1 VLSAPGGSLAVHVA
15 AALLEEAQSMPVT
28 ISALTSEQT
37 DDAARLLA
45 RAFVT
50 NPLHVAVFGPDQIRA
65 NEAFFRIG
73 LTVMK
78 GPKLAALEDGHM
90 LGVIHWVDASN
101 CQFSTLEKMS
111 MLPAMLRG
119 LGLRS
124 AMKVGTWL
132 SIWAKHDPAEPHV
145 HLGPIGISP
154 DAQGRGIGRQLMDRY
169 CQHLEETRAAGYLE
183 TDRPGNVAFY
193 KKFGF
198 EVTGTATIHGVENY
212 FMRS

>member
-1 VLSAPGGSLAVHVA
+1 MA
-15 AALLEEAQSMPVT
+15 VT
-28 ISALTSEQT
+28 ISALTPEQT
-37 DDAARLLA
+37 QDATRLLA

-73 LTVMK
+73 LSVVK
-78 GPKLAALEDGHM
+78 GPKLAALDDGRM
-90 LGVIHWVDASN
+90 LGVIHWVDAAK
-101 CQFSTLEKMS
+101 CQFSTIEKAS

-119 LGLRS
+119 LGFRS

-145 HLGPIGISP
+145 HLGPIGVSP

-169 CQHLEETRAAGYLE
+169 RQHLDETSAAGYLE
-183 TDRPGNVAFY
+183 TDRPGNVTFY
-193 KKFGF
+193 EKFGF
-198 EVTGTATIHGVENY
+198 EVTETATIHRVENF
-212 FMRS
+212 FMRRLVR